1 LPRRT
6 GEHATGRPEK
16 FESLSDAVKQ
26 LESAGFTRQRAQRA
40 ICDALYDRRFLKR
53 LLWAERE
60 TPSGVIVQPQLVR
73 RLGGVSSPGNID
85 WETSSLKRPLLDS
98 RGKRL
103 VKIEI
108 QISDVTWYLNWGDL
122 SARPK
127 VTGAEETGAI
137 KALAFHLG
145 KNKDMTFGDAKA
157 WCASEG
163 YGLSGDGFRY
173 RVWPK
178 AREAAGLSLKAPPGR
193 KPKSLR
199 PE

>member
-1 LPRRT
+1 VRR
-6 GEHATGRPEK
+6 GVPKK
-16 FESLSDAVKQ
+16 FESLSDAVRR
-26 LESAGFTRQRAQRA
+26 LESKGFTRKRAQRA
-40 ICDALYDRRFLKR
+40 ICDVLYDRRFLKR

-60 TPSGVIVQPQLVR
+60 TPSAIVVRPQHLR
-73 RLGGVSSPGNID
+73 RLGGVSSPADDID
-85 WETSSLKRPLLDS
+85 WETSSLKRPLLNS

-108 QISDVTWYLNWGDL
+108 QVSDVSWYLEGGDL
-122 SARPK
+122 SASTKP
-127 VTGAEETGAI
+127 TSGEETGAI
-137 KALAFHLG
+137 RALSAQLS
-145 KNKDMTFGDAKA
+145 KNKDMKVADAKA

-163 YGLSGDGFRY
+163 YELSGNGFTY

>member
-1 LPRRT
+1 MRR
-6 GEHATGRPEK
+6 GVPKK
-16 FESLSDAVKQ
+16 FGSLSDAVKL
-26 LESAGFTRQRAQRA
+26 LEAEGFSTNRAHRA
-40 ICDALYDRRFLKR
+40 ICDVLDDRRFLKR

-60 TPSGVIVQPQLVR
+60 TPSGVIVLPQLVR
-73 RLGGVSSPGNID
+73 RLGGVSSPGDVD
-85 WETSSLKRPLLDS
+85 WETSSLKRPLLGS
-98 RGKRL
+98 RRRRL

-108 QISDVTWYLNWGDL
+108 QISDIAWYLKWGDL
-122 SARPK
+122 SARTK
-127 VTGAEETGAI
+127 SSVAEEKGAI
-137 KALAFHLG
+137 NALAFHLS
-145 KNKDMTFGDAKA
+145 KNKDMKFGDAKA

-163 YGLSGDGFRY
+163 YELSGYGFRY